1 MRTRIIQ
8 DQAARHDA
16 LPPPH
21 GTGSGRLGDAP
32 RPRSFGLDV
41 VRRHPLVAFFVLS
54 YVLAWGAL
62 PWDSF
67 WAFSPLL
74 SALVVVSIA
83 EGLPGLRRLGSRL
96 IRWRVAWWWYA
107 VAIAVPVGV
116 QFAAIAAN
124 RAAGAS
130 APSWDQFSSWYAVLT
145 VFGMNMVFPLGGQ
158 LGEEPGWRG
167 FALPR
172 LQADRS
178 PMRATVILAVLVT
191 GWHVPLAFA
200 PAFDLGPIDI
210 VTTFAVTFWYAW
222 LFNHTGGSVL
232 LTLVAHSAE
241 GTVHWADLWSGA
253 DVERFPWLYLVFWG
267 LVAAVVVAF
276 DRAAWRSASPSA
288 IERPNELGAA
298 GPRVTA

>member
-1 MRTRIIQ
+1 MRTRIIP
-8 DQAARHDA
+8 DQASRHDP
-16 LPPPH
+16 LPPAD
-21 GTGSGRLGDAP
+21 GTGAGDRDDAP
-32 RPRSFGLDV
+32 RPRPAGLDV
-41 VRRHPLVAFFVLS
+41 VRRHPLVAFFVIS

-74 SALVVVSIA
+74 SALIVVSIA
-83 EGLPGLRRLGSRL
+83 DGVPGLRRLGSRL

-124 RAAGAS
+124 RVAGAS
-130 APSWDQFSSWYAVLT
+130 APSFDQFSSWYAVLT

-200 PAFDLGPIDI
+200 PAFDLGPVDI

-241 GTVHWADLWSGA
+241 GTLHWADLWTGA
-253 DVERFPWLYLVFWG
+253 DVDRFPWLYLLFWG
-267 LVAAVVVAF
+267 LVAVVVVAF
-276 DRAAWRSASPSA
+276 DRAAWRSAPPSA
-288 IERPNELGAA
+288 IDRPDERSAA
-298 GPRVTA
+298 RPRVTA

>member
-1 MRTRIIQ
+1 MRTRSIQ
-8 DQAARHDA
+8 DQTSRHDP
-16 LPPPH
+16 LPPAS
-21 GTGSGRLGDAP
+21 GTGGTGHEP
-32 RPRSFGLDV
+32 RPRGLDV
-41 VRRHPLVAFFVLS
+41 VRRHPLVTFFILS

-62 PWDSF
+62 PWNSF
-67 WAFSPLL
+67 WAFSPLF
-74 SALVVVSIA
+74 SALIVVSITD
-83 EGLPGLRRLGSRL
+83 GVPGLRRLGARL
-96 IRWRVAWWWYA
+96 IHWRVAWWWYV

-116 QFAAIAAN
+116 QFAAIAVN

-145 VFGMNMVFPLGGQ
+145 VFGMNMVFPFGGQ
-158 LGEEPGWRG
+158 FGEEPGWRG
-167 FALPR
+167 FALTR

-178 PMRATVILAVLVT
+178 PMRATVILAVFVT

-241 GTVHWADLWSGA
+241 GTIHWADLWSGA
-253 DVERFPWLYLVFWG
+253 DVDRFPWLYLAFWA
-267 LVAAVVVAF
+267 LVALVIVAF
-276 DRAAWRSASPSA
+276 DRAAWRSAPPTAIDRPSA
-288 IERPNELGAA
+288 LGATREA
-298 GPRVTA
+298 VTA

>member
-1 MRTRIIQ
+1 MTTRSRQ
-8 DQAARHDA
+8 
-16 LPPPH
+16 
-21 GTGSGRLGDAP
+21 DAP
-32 RPRSFGLDV
+32 PTPDRPVPTPGGRDDDRSPRPLGLDV
-41 VRRHPLVAFFVLS
+41 VRRHPLVTFFVLS

-74 SALVVVSIA
+74 SALVVVSIVDGRA
-83 EGLPGLRRLGSRL
+83 GLRRLGSRL
-96 IRWRVAWWWYA
+96 VRWRVAWWWYA
-107 VAIAVPVGV
+107 IALAVPVGA

-124 RAAGAS
+124 RAAGAG
-130 APSWDQFSSWYAVLT
+130 APTWDQFTTWHAVLT
-145 VFGMNMVFPLGGQ
+145 VFAMNMVFPLGGQ

-178 PMRATVILAVLVT
+178 PLHATLILAVLVT

-210 VTTFAVTFWYAW
+210 ATTFAVTIWYAW

-241 GTVHWADLWSGA
+241 GTLHTSDLWSGA
-253 DVERFPWLYLVFWG
+253 DASRFPWMYLAAWG
-267 LVAAVVVAF
+267 LVAIALLAF
-276 DRAAWRSASPSA
+276 DRPAWRSAPASA
-288 IERPNELGAA
+288 IDRPGELAA
-298 GPRVTA
+298 SRAEVTA

>member
-8 DQAARHDA
+8 DQASRHDL
-16 LPPPH
+16 LPPAN
-21 GTGSGRLGDAP
+21 GTGTSGHDHAP
-32 RPRSFGLDV
+32 RPRPFGLDV
-41 VRRHPLVAFFVLS
+41 VRRHPLVTFFVLS

-74 SALVVVSIA
+74 SALIVVSIA
-83 EGLPGLRRLGSRL
+83 DGRTGLRRLGSRL

-172 LQADRS
+172 LQADHS

-191 GWHVPLAFA
+191 GWHAPLAFV

-241 GTVHWADLWSGA
+241 GTIHWADLWSGA
-253 DVERFPWLYLVFWG
+253 DVERFPWLYLVFWA
-267 LVAAVVVAF
+267 LVALAIVAL
-276 DRAAWRSASPSA
+276 DRAAWRSAPRSA
-288 IERPNELGAA
+288 IDRPADLGAT
-298 GPRVTA
+298 GPR

>member
-1 MRTRIIQ
+1 MRTSQ
-8 DQAARHDA
+8 EQAPRHDA
-16 LPPPH
+16 PPPTNRT
-21 GTGSGRLGDAP
+21 GTGSDDAVP
-32 RPRSFGLDV
+32 RPRRFGLDV

-67 WAFSPLL
+67 WAFSPLF
-74 SALVVVSIA
+74 SALIVVSIVDGVA
-83 EGLPGLRRLGSRL
+83 GLRRLGSRL
-96 IRWRVAWWWYA
+96 IRWRVTWWWYA

-116 QFAAIAAN
+116 QFAAIATN

-130 APSWDQFSSWYAVLT
+130 APSWDQFSSWYAVLA

-200 PAFDLGPIDI
+200 PAFDLGPVDI

-241 GTVHWADLWSGA
+241 GTLHWADLWTGSDAG
-253 DVERFPWLYLVFWG
+253 RFPWLYLVFWG
-267 LVAAVVVAF
+267 LVAVVIVAF
-276 DRAAWRSASPSA
+276 DRAAWRSAPESA
-288 IERPNELGAA
+288 IDRPGELHETRPVVPA
-298 GPRVTA
+298 